1 MKIFFNPLHFVVR
14 VFSKPDP
21 GLSANGVVFK
31 DSARSR
37 RVLLVGLRSPG
48 DQLQVVAI
56 KPFQSD
62 EESRSGPPF
71 SSS

>member
-1 MKIFFNPLHFVVR
+1 MKIFFNPLHFVGR
-14 VFSKPDP
+14 VFSKPDSE
-21 GLSANGVVFK
+21 LLANGGVLK
-31 DSARSR
+31 DSSRSQ

-48 DQLQVVAI
+48 DQLHVVAI
-56 KPFQSD
+56 KPFQSN